1 MNEKLTELRAQAMK
15 LPLSPG
21 VYIMRDRS
29 DKIIYIGKA
38 KALKNRVSQYFGSQ
52 NRHSTKVR
60 RMVECVDRFE
70 YILTDSE
77 YEALVL
83 ECSLIKQHRPKY
95 NILLKDEKGYHYIK
109 ITNEPY
115 PRILEAK
122 RTENDG
128 AQYLGPY
135 VSSYAVK
142 QAVDSV
148 VKAFALPTCS
158 KRFPR
163 DIKKERPCLNF
174 HIKQCMAPCTG
185 KISREEYNA
194 IFKSAIDFLK
204 GGKGDV
210 LEELNTRMLAAAED
224 LEFEKAARLRDRIEA
239 IKKMGEQQKVV
250 MSPISEHDVI
260 AAAVSGSF
268 VSFKVF
274 RFFGGK
280 LVDSESFFLED
291 ISDLSETRGQ
301 FIQQYYSM
309 RNRIPPRIDI
319 DEQPEDAEI
328 LARWLS
334 EKAGK
339 SVKFFVPKRGEQAQ
353 LMEMC
358 RQNAAEYLNQQ
369 LSSNGINEALEQL
382 GSLLG
387 ISPPDYIEA
396 YDISNTAG
404 AENVA
409 GMVVFRNGQPLK
421 SAYKRF
427 KIKSFEGQDD
437 YASMREVIMRRIEEY
452 NKNAHAEEGFG
463 KKPDLIF
470 LDGGQ
475 GHVSAIAPILN
486 GSDFSDVA
494 LFGMVKDGKHRT
506 RAIAANG
513 SELELLKSRKAFA
526 LVGKIQEEVHRFAIS
541 YHRQKRSSSSFS
553 SSLTKIDGIGE
564 KRARALLKSFKT
576 ITAIKNATQEQ
587 LAEVDGMNAVA
598 AKAVFEYFKNNS

>member
-1 MNEKLTELRAQAMK
+1 
-15 LPLSPG
+15 
-21 VYIMRDRS
+21 MRDRS